1 MRHSAWIERA
11 IVSLFISFFSL
22 FASFFLSASPAAA
35 LDAVTWMEVE
45 FPPGYIHQGPLQGQ
59 GYEDVIT
66 RILMENLPGYRHDKM
81 MGNLARM
88 YHEFKQ
94 GRRVCNVA
102 LFKTPERQTFLH
114 FSIPSTFTL
123 PVGLITLKDRLHLF
137 GNAAEIRLE
146 SVLRTDLRLGISR
159 GRSYGK
165 AVDTVLKEAAG
176 AAPIFVHSGKDVF
189 ESLMRMLLSDR
200 LDYLLGLPEEVLYVA
215 EKMGVRDRVA
225 TIALKETQGTYDAWL
240 GHVACSKTPWGAEII
255 RRIDAILRKERP
267 TDRYRSAYERWLDE
281 NQIPRYRELYDRIFL
296 NIDD

>member
-1 MRHSAWIERA
+1 MRHWIPRA
-11 IVSLFISFFSL
+11 IFFLFLFFFSL
-22 FASFFLSASPAAA
+22 FASFFLPASPAAA

-45 FPPGYIHQGPLQGQ
+45 FPPGYIHQGPLAGQ

-66 RILMENLPGYRHDKM
+66 RILMENLTEYRHDKM

-88 YHEFKQ
+88 YHEFKK

-123 PVGLITLKDRLHLF
+123 PVGLITLKERLHRF
-137 GNAAEIRLE
+137 GNATEIRLAA
-146 SVLRTDLRLGISR
+146 VLQTDLRLGISR

-165 AVDTVLKEAAG
+165 AVDAVLREAEAS
-176 AAPIFVHSGKDVF
+176 APVFVHSGKDVF

-200 LDYLLGLPEEVLYVA
+200 LDYLLGLPEEVIYVA

-225 TIALKETQGTYDAWL
+225 TIALKENQGTYDAWL
-240 GHVACSKTPWGAEII
+240 GHVACSKTPWGAKII
-255 RRIDAILRKERP
+255 QRIDAILREERP

-281 NQIPRYRELYDRIFL
+281 NQIPRYRELYDRIF
-296 NIDD
+296 IKTDD